1 MNKYVFGIAI
11 VAAMGGFLF
20 GFDTAVI
27 SGAEQAIQTEWQLS
41 DLLHGLAMAI
51 ALYGTVLGAMFG
63 GWPSD
68 KFGRKNTLMFIGVLY
83 TLSAIGSALAPEVYS
98 FMFFRFIGGLGV
110 GASSV
115 AAPLYISEVS
125 PAASRGRLVALF
137 QFNIVLGIFIAY
149 ISNYFLADIAAV
161 SWRWMLGVETI
172 PALAFTSLV
181 FLIPESPR
189 WLILKRND
197 VVQARQIISKVEALG
212 VDEIIEQIKNS
223 ASESLEKVRLFSA
236 KFKTPLMLAFLFAFF
251 NQLSGINA
259 IIYYAPRIFKMTG
272 LDTGDS
278 LLSTAGIG
286 LINLVSTVLAMLIID
301 KIGRKKLMY
310 LGSVGL
316 VISLALISR
325 AFLNESFDGVSNYF
339 FLYIACFAISQG
351 AVIWVFLSE
360 IFPNVVRAS
369 GQAFGSLTH
378 WVFAAI
384 IANIFPYI
392 AAQFESVYIFG
403 FFSFMMVLQLLFVW
417 ILMPE
422 TKGIGLE
429 EMQKRLGIK

>member
-149 ISNYFLADIAAV
+149 ISNYLLADIAAV

-189 WLILKRND
+189 WLIIKRND
-197 VVQARQIISKVEALG
+197 FAQARQIISKVEAQG

-223 ASESLEKVRLFSA
+223 ASESLEKVRLFSL
-236 KFKTPLMLAFLFAFF
+236 KFKIPLTLAFLFAFF

-286 LINLVSTVLAMLIID
+286 LINLVSTVIAMLIID

-310 LGSVGL
+310 IGSIGL
-316 VISLALISR
+316 IISLALIAR

>member
-1 MNKYVFGIAI
+1 MNKFVFGIAI

-27 SGAEQAIQTEWQLS
+27 SGAEQAIQAEWQL
-41 DLLHGLAMAI
+41 DNLLHGLAMAV

-63 GWPSD
+63 GWPSN
-68 KFGRKNTLMFIGVLY
+68 KYGRKKTLMLIGILY
-83 TLSAIGSALAPEVYS
+83 TISALGSALAPEIYS

-115 AAPLYISEVS
+115 AAPLYISEIS

-137 QFNIVLGIFIAY
+137 QFNIVLGILIAY
-149 ISNYFLADIAAV
+149 FSNYLLADISAV

-172 PALAFTSLV
+172 PALAFSALV

-189 WLILKRND
+189 WLILVKGD
-197 VVQARQIISKVEALG
+197 TLQAKAILTKVEPLK
-212 VDEIIEQIKNS
+212 VDQLIEQIKAS
-223 ASESLEKVRLFSA
+223 ASESFEKVKLFSS
-236 KFKTPLMLAFLFAFF
+236 KFSQPLMLAFFFAFF

-272 LDTGDS
+272 LADGDS
-278 LLSTAGIG
+278 LFATAGIG
-286 LINLVSTVLAMLIID
+286 LVNLIFTVLGMLIID
-301 KIGRKKLMY
+301 RVGRKKLMY
-310 LGSVGL
+310 VGSIGL
-316 VISLALISR
+316 IISLSLIAR
-325 AFLNESFDGVSNYF
+325 AFLTENFDGVANYF
-339 FLYIACFAISQG
+339 FFYIACFAMSQG

-360 IFPNVVRAS
+360 IFPNMVRAS

-384 IANIFPYI
+384 IANIFPYL
-392 AAQFESVYIFG
+392 AGTFDSFYIFG
-403 FFSFMMVLQLLFVW
+403 FFSFMMILQLLFVW
-417 ILMPE
+417 IWMPE
-422 TKGIGLE
+422 TKGVGLE
-429 EMQKRLGIK
+429 ELQKRLGIK

>member
-197 VVQARQIISKVEALG
+197 VAQAKQIISKVEALG

-339 FLYIACFAISQG
+339 FLYIACFAVSQG